1 MTNKKKNKANSS
13 KSNENQDTLKNGTTN
28 KVKSGHKET
37 EKIQERNNK
46 CDDSNNIKEQ
56 KKEDVNSNL
65 MQNQVNT
72 YYEDG
77 LEFMGYP
84 VNQTELF
91 YLRIAFFLIC
101 ILTLATRL
109 YDISEPQHIW

>member
-1 MTNKKKNKANSS
+1 MTKKKSKANIS
-13 KSNENQDTLKNGTTN
+13 KSNENQDTLKNDTAN
-28 KVKSGHKET
+28 KVKSNHKEA
-37 EKIQERNNK
+37 EKTQEKN
-46 CDDSNNIKEQ
+46 SNIKEQ
-56 KKEDVNSNL
+56 KKENINSNL
-65 MQNQVNT
+65 IQDKVNP

-101 ILTLATRL
+101 ILTFATRL

>member
-1 MTNKKKNKANSS
+1 MTKKKSKANIS
-13 KSNENQDTLKNGTTN
+13 KSNENQDTLKNDTAN
-28 KVKSGHKET
+28 KVKSNHKEA
-37 EKIQERNNK
+37 EKTKEKNIK
-46 CDDSNNIKEQ
+46 SDDSSNIKEQ
-56 KKEDVNSNL
+56 KKENINSNL
-65 MQNQVNT
+65 IQDKVNP

-101 ILTLATRL
+101 ILTFATRL

>member
-13 KSNENQDTLKNGTTN
+13 KSNENQDTSKNDTAN
-28 KVKSGHKET
+28 KVKRDHKEA
-37 EKIQERNNK
+37 EKTQERNIKN
-46 CDDSNNIKEQ
+46 DDSSNIKEQ
-56 KKEDVNSNL
+56 KKENINSNL
-65 MQNQVNT
+65 MQNKVHT
-72 YYEDG
+72 YYEDS

-84 VNQTELF
+84 VNQTELL
-91 YLRIAFFLIC
+91 YLRTAFFLIC